1 MRDKNGKFQSIID
14 KEKVIELV
22 KLDYS
27 TRQIA
32 QILGVTTL
40 QMTAFKNHNRLQPNK
55 SDLLVLTAEEEQ
67 VIIGSILG
75 DGCIEINNKERE
87 YYRLSIKHSLKQ
99 ESYIMFKYEK
109 LKRISKIPKI
119 GIKKDKREKFKDSS
133 FIELRTTTNRIFK
146 KYRKNWYVDGVKRI
160 YKDDLFKLD
169 WLGIAIW
176 IMDDG
181 YNSVNSVTLSTDCFC
196 HEDLLLIQEFFLT
209 KGLKTTIQKPGRIR
223 FSSETFHILRDN
235 IIQYFPEDMLYKVR
249 NKSGELGET
258 PEVDNTEPILELN
271 ALSRCND

>member
-1 MRDKNGKFQSIID
+1 MKSENKIE
-14 KEKVIELV
+14 KEKVIELM
-22 KLDYS
+22 KLNYS

-32 QILGVTTL
+32 QILGFTTA
-40 QMTAFKNHNRLQPNK
+40 QMTSFKNHNKLQSNK
-55 SDLLVLTAEEEQ
+55 SDLLVLTREEEQ

-75 DGCIEINNKERE
+75 DGCIEINNRERE
-87 YYRLSIKHSLKQ
+87 YYRLAIKHSLKQ
-99 ESYIMFKYEK
+99 ENYMLFKYEK
-109 LKRISKIPKI
+109 LKRISKFPKT

-133 FIELRTTTNRIFK
+133 FIELRTTTNKIFK
-146 KYRKNWYVDGVKRI
+146 KYRENWYPNGKKII
-160 YKDDLFKLD
+160 YKEDLFKLD

-181 YNSVNSVTLSTDCFC
+181 YNSINSITLSTDCFC
-196 HEDLLLIQEFFLT
+196 YKDLLLIQQFFLT

-223 FSSETFHILRDN
+223 FSSETFHILKEN

-249 NKSGELGET
+249 IKSGELGET

-271 ALSRCND
+271 ALNRCND